1 MSDKVLDDNKVLD
14 GTALD
19 GTSTFKEYVDIVKR
33 QTTYSEEEC
42 LEKLTALNGDYEQVI
57 RDYMGIKPKKQ
68 VMKSVNQEI
77 YRQIRHRLDNSM
89 KEYNDKNP
97 QNVQNVVDK
106 LG

>member
-1 MSDKVLDDNKVLD
+1 MTYVTCEMGVLNEKM
-14 GTALD
+14 
-19 GTSTFKEYVDIVKR
+19 FKEYVDIVKR